1 MSIASG
7 FKKIKEYIKGSD
19 GKYYQKS
26 AWTSAETVEMND
38 GTTVQSKLT
47 SVASDASTAKTN
59 AASAVSTASSAST
72 KAQEAIDGLSDK
84 ADVGHTHSGYVPTSR
99 TINGY
104 SLTQNRTLN
113 YNDVGAAAADHTHS
127 GYASA
132 SHTHSNYVPTTRT
145 INDKQLNQNI
155 SLTYSDVGAAAASH
169 SHSEY
174 ASASHSHAGT
184 YVPYSRKVQGTT
196 LGSSDVTLYGTNV
209 TMSSSDSTTLKSAI
223 DGKASASHSH
233 SEYVPTTRT
242 VNDKALSRNISLTYS
257 DVGAAAASHTH
268 SGYQSTITGGASSIT
283 SNNLNPGYVLIS
295 NSNGKVAESSK
306 ITISNLNCL
315 DGLVNNVQ
323 AALTEY
329 EGLAAIGRNHVLY
342 KTSGT
347 TSISSS
353 PASIYDPT
361 TTLEK
366 GTWLIIGVLKLSSRL
381 ADGKRIR
388 VGVGASTAS
397 ASNTLLNEASGPT
410 GIIQCMNVVSSSGS
424 TKVSMFADTDGSS
437 VTAQWSST
445 PGQSTRII
453 CLQISP
459 YAWSI

>member
-59 AASAVSTASSAST
+59 AASAVSTASSASS
-72 KAQEAIDGLSDK
+72 KAQQAIDGLSDK
-84 ADVGHTHSGYVPTSR
+84 ADADHTHSGYVPTSR

-174 ASASHSHAGT
+174 ASANHSHTGT

-223 DGKASASHSH
+223 DGKA
-233 SEYVPTTRT
+233 
-242 VNDKALSRNISLTYS
+242 N
-257 DVGAAAASHTH
+257 ASHTH
-268 SGYQSTITGGASSIT
+268 SGYASSSTTINSKSISGGSVTLYGSDIAMSSSDSTKLNTAINSAKTTANSAAQDASSALVQT
-283 SNNLNPGYVLIS
+283 SNLQAEFDAAEVS
-295 NSNGKVAESSK
+295 SMGKTYGHHRTNTLSLPTDTVKS
-306 ITISNLNCL
+306 
-315 DGLVNNVQ
+315 V
-323 AALTEY
+323 
-329 EGLAAIGRNHVLY
+329 
-342 KTSGT
+342 TSM
-347 TSISSS
+347 
-353 PASIYDPT
+353 
-361 TTLEK
+361 TLSA
-366 GTWLIIGVLKLSSRL
+366 GTWLIVGHIVLTNPLPTTARL
-381 ADGKRIR
+381 QCGIHQ
-388 VGVGASTAS
+388 
-397 ASNTLLNEASGPT
+397 NQNASGLQT
-410 GIIQCMNVVSSSGS
+410 RAAGADKISVSDIITFTTSTTIYLLAHQDSGS
-424 TKVSMFADTDGSS
+424 T
-437 VTAQWSST
+437 VTVAGDST
-445 PGQSTRII
+445 IDNSTRLVATKIGKGYSSI
-453 CLQISP
+453 D
-459 YAWSI
+459 WS